1 MKISFIRRQNENKPH
16 FRAGG
21 GVTQHSDG
29 VYDRGGDLDDTFLFD
44 SALLSGYENVQ
55 TYAEFMEERTVL

>member
-1 MKISFIRRQNENKPH
+1 M
-16 FRAGG
+16 
-21 GVTQHSDG
+21 QHSDG
-29 VYDRGGDLDDTFLFD
+29 VYDRGDELDDTFLFD